1 MNPDRDTATTAAGPD
16 ATVIYCAGSNRFG
29 RPCLHRVQRPG
40 DVCGLC
46 RGPVVE
52 PFPEPDPSPSP
63 SREIPEAVLTDWTS
77 ATDLARRL
85 GPLAEGNERLQRLIE
100 IGLRLVANS
109 KAPATQAAY
118 AKHWETYVAFCDTF
132 GLPAEPPVSAETVAL
147 FVSYLADR
155 GSLRDGGSPLS
166 HSYLTQAV
174 AAIRQFHLNKG
185 LSPPTDDPIV
195 RDLLDGYAKVFGVAA
210 QGRPPLG
217 LAQLSEITLALTG
230 LNPLAARNRTLCLFA
245 CHPDLRFTLGQLV
258 RLDGEHLVIPDDP
271 TAPIVALVQIHRARD
286 LAAIEIPQEHD
297 SAGCPTAA
305 LRELGPP
312 RWGPVFRKANQEHLT
327 RQGVHHIITATLT
340 AAGFPPDPEATG
352 FPALDN
358 DQRAQITHHLHG
370 DTTHALRTRA
380 VLLTGY
386 WGAFRGS
393 ELSGLR
399 WGHAKRVDQG
409 IEWRTPKAK
418 NDQLG
423 QGRTTGVPL
432 IDDPFLCPVQAVED
446 WRARLEQLIGRPVRA
461 RDYVFCAL
469 NHGTPDPTRRLSRD
483 ALTDLVAATAE
494 TAGLGPGYTTHS
506 LRAGFVTD
514 AIDAGARPEQI
525 AHHGRW
531 TNTNSLGIYYRRRE
545 TWTPAHPALQIA
557 GALTRTTRR

>member
-1 MNPDRDTATTAAGPD
+1 MNDHETDTTATG
-16 ATVIYCAGSNRFG
+16 ATVLYCAGTNRFG

-46 RGPVVE
+46 RGPVTD
-52 PFPEPDPSPSP
+52 PFPEPGPAPSAA
-63 SREIPEAVLTDWTS
+63 REIPDAVVTDWTS
-77 ATDLARRL
+77 AADLARRL
-85 GPLAEGNERLQRLIE
+85 GPLAENNQNLQRLID

-132 GLPAEPPVSAETVAL
+132 ELPAEAPVPAETVSL
-147 FVSYLADR
+147 FLSYLADR
-155 GSLRDGGSPLS
+155 GSLRDGTSPLS
-166 HSYLTQAV
+166 HGYLAQAV

-185 LSPPTDDPIV
+185 LPSPTDDPIV
-195 RDLLDGYAKVFGVAA
+195 RDILDGYAKVFGVGT

-217 LAQLSEITLALTG
+217 IGQLSEITVSLTG
-230 LNPLAARNRTLCLFA
+230 PNPLAARNRALCLLA
-245 CHPDLRFTLGQLV
+245 CHRDLRFTLGQLV
-258 RLDGEHLVIPDDP
+258 RLDGEHLVVADDP
-271 TAPIVALVQIHRARD
+271 AAPIVALVQIHRSRN
-286 LAAIEIPQEHD
+286 LATIEIPHENGT
-297 SAGCPTAA
+297 AGCPTAS

-312 RWGPVFRKANQEHLT
+312 RWGPVFRKANQDRLT
-327 RQGVHHIITATLT
+327 RQGVHHIITTTLT
-340 AAGFPPDPEATG
+340 AAGLPPDPDTTG
-352 FPALDN
+352 FPTLDAG
-358 DQRAQITHHLHG
+358 QRAQITHHLHG

-393 ELSGLR
+393 ELSALR

-423 QGRTTGVPL
+423 QGRTTGLPL
-432 IDDPFLCPVQAVED
+432 TDDPFLCPVQAVED
-446 WRARLEQLIGRPVRA
+446 WRARLEALIGRPVRA

-469 NHGTPDPTRRLSRD
+469 NHGRPDPTRRLSRD
-483 ALTDLVAATAE
+483 ALTDLVAATAQD
-494 TAGLGPGYTTHS
+494 AGLGPSYTTHS

-545 TWTPAHPALQIA
+545 TWAPANPALQIA
-557 GALTRTTRR
+557 SGLPSTRP